1 MANLHEVMTVLTSGD
16 ASAKVPL
23 LQALFKAPALP
34 NPDTLAGVV
43 SDLTKDADTA
53 VRFWAKKVLARIGQ
67 QRNLGLQRERA
78 QPGQQL
84 EAVAA
89 SMPLELL
96 VRKLETV
103 DSAFVSI
110 EVITKLCESR
120 DAGILQ
126 VLIQYLG
133 RCTDVVQISFLTK
146 NLGVYFPSEAL
157 LPVLMPFLRH
167 EDDRVVANT
176 IEGIQAVGSSKGIVV
191 FAQMLDHPSNRVRAN
206 AARALFEH
214 DPEKTFDV
222 LSRMLQ
228 LRDKPHFA
236 ISACHAIQ
244 QLQDSRYL
252 PLLKEWVEEDL
263 VSESALKAVQAIG
276 GEEAVEALLSREE
289 TTEFVREIPE
299 PKVSVRLP
307 PRMPDI
313 VENPY
318 QGEVAVE
325 RRPRPQPV
333 ARNWDSPV
341 SRPAAAQQN
350 LIQETSFMAKIFPK
364 TEDIRLDCESCKTH
378 ESMVGQKIYVHG
390 IALAV
395 VGYILIGPSVI
406 FAGIAFSSF
415 LEAIMASLGNASFF
429 GVIWAFIKG
438 TFFMLVW
445 GVPCLGFFWT
455 GWAFSARKNVFR
467 CERCG
472 CFKERM

>member
-1 MANLHEVMTVLTSGD
+1 MASLQEILAILTSGD

-23 LQALFKAPALP
+23 LQALFKASNLS
-34 NPDTLAGVV
+34 NPDAFVGVV
-43 SDLTKDADTA
+43 TDLTKGADTA

-67 QRNLGLQRERA
+67 QRNPGIQRERA
-78 QPGQQL
+78 QPGHQL

-103 DSAFVSI
+103 DSTFVSI
-110 EVITKLCESR
+110 DVITKLCESR

-126 VLIQYLG
+126 VLIKYLG

-167 EDDRVVANT
+167 EDDRIVANT
-176 IEGIQAVGSSKGIVV
+176 IEGIQAIGSSKGIVV
-191 FAQMLDHPSNRVRAN
+191 FSQMLDHPSNRVRAN

-214 DPEKTFDV
+214 DAEKTYEV

-252 PLLKEWVEEDL
+252 PLLKDWVEEDL

-289 TTEFVREIPE
+289 NSEFVREMPAT
-299 PKVSVRLP
+299 KVSVRLP

-325 RRPRPQPV
+325 RSRSQPV

-341 SRPAAAQQN
+341 SRPSAAQQKP
-350 LIQETSFMAKIFPK
+350 LQTTSFMAKIFPK
-364 TEDIRLDCESCKTH
+364 TEDIRLDCDSCKTR
-378 ESMVGQKIYVHG
+378 EGMVGQKIYVHG
-390 IALAV
+390 IAIAV

-406 FAGIAFSSF
+406 FAGIAFKAF
-415 LEAIMASLGNASFF
+415 AEAAIASLGGASFLAMVWGF
-429 GVIWAFIKG
+429 VKG
-438 TFFMLVW
+438 TFLMLVW

-455 GWAFSARKNVFR
+455 GWAFSAKKNVFR